1 MPKGS
6 LCPPHA
12 GPGWAGD
19 GGQEDGYGDIPP
31 GTWGGNNIG
40 QSPQSTEQQD
50 RHHRVTRSRECST
63 GQVLSFPPGLAARG

>member
-31 GTWGGNNIG
+31 GTWGGTTLARVLRAPSSRTG
-40 QSPQSTEQQD
+40 TTESPGAGS
-50 RHHRVTRSRECST
+50 
-63 GQVLSFPPGLAARG
+63 AALGTC